1 MEGEKVRHRVIMAG
15 EEMKPLTEA
24 RREVLSAMAL
34 LPAMEVPLEQAQG
47 LALASDVVA
56 PHAVPPFANSAMDG
70 YAVRVADVAHPP
82 VKLIISEDVP
92 AGRVASGPVVSGQV
106 IKIMT
111 GAPMPAGA
119 EAVVKVEDTQPLA
132 DGRVRIMS
140 SVEMGTAVRPAGGD
154 LEEGQLVLPAGSRL
168 GPVHLGVLA
177 TIGIAAPKVRR
188 RARAA
193 VLSTGDELFP
203 VGRPTLP
210 PGGIRDSNRPLLK
223 GLMAE
228 LGVEI
233 IDMGIIPDEEET
245 LRSALLE
252 ASDRADVTV
261 TSGGVSMGEYDLV
274 KQVLS
279 SLGDIE
285 LWKVAMQPAKPFA
298 FGHINGTPLFGLPGN
313 PVSALVAYEQFVRPS
328 LLKMMG
334 SRAVYRPRVPAVAG
348 HALRTNPAKTVFVR
362 VVVNLENGRIVARSS
377 GGQSSNVLSAAA
389 SADGMAVVPVGVDVI
404 GEGESVYVELLR
416 SPETRGEDEE
426 VDE

>member
-1 MEGEKVRHRVIMAG
+1 MIMAG

-24 RREVLSAMAL
+24 RREVLSAMNR
-34 LPAMEVPLEQAQG
+34 LPVIEPPLEGAQG
-47 LALASDVVA
+47 LALAADVVA
-56 PHAVPPFANSAMDG
+56 PHPVPSFANSAMDG

-82 VKLIISEDVP
+82 VVLKISEDVP
-92 AGRVASGPVVSGQV
+92 AGSVASGSVVAGQV

-119 EAVVKVEDTQPLA
+119 EAVVKVEDTEPLA
-132 DGRVRIMS
+132 GGKVRIMS
-140 SVEMGTAVRPAGGD
+140 SVPMGTAVRPAGGD
-154 LEEGQLVLPAGSRL
+154 LEEGQLVLPAGARL

-177 TIGIAAPKVRR
+177 TIGVANPKVRR

-203 VGRPTLP
+203 LDSPTLP

-223 GLMAE
+223 GLLAE

-233 IDMGIIPDEEET
+233 LDMGIIPDQEEV

-252 ASDRADVTV
+252 ASDRADITV

-274 KQVLS
+274 KHVLS
-279 SLGDIE
+279 TLGNIQM
-285 LWKVAMQPAKPFA
+285 WKVAMQPAKPFA

-334 SRAVYRPRVPAVAG
+334 SQAVYRPRVPAAAG
-348 HALRTNPAKTVFVR
+348 HDLRTNPLKTVFVR
-362 VVVNLENGRIVARSS
+362 VVVQMENGRVVARSS
-377 GGQSSNVLSAAA
+377 GGQGSNVLSAAA
-389 SADGMAVVPVGVDVI
+389 YADGMAVVPVGVDVVA
-404 GEGESVYVELLR
+404 EGETVEVEMLR
-416 SPETRGEDEE
+416 SPETRSEDE
-426 VDE
+426 VPDE